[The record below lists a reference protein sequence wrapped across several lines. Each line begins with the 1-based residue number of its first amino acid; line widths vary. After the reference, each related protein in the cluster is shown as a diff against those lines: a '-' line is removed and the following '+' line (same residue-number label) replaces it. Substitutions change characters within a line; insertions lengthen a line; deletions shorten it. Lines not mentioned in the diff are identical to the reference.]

1 MGNAGDFDRLRN
13 LGGVIE
19 DIDLD
24 PLDEESLEEVDDLAE
39 GVKDMELFD
48 REFKLKDAS
57 KL

>member
-57 KL
+57 K